1 MANDAIPTAI
11 EVEIN
16 HIDYEAFNDLYD
28 GDIVDNSGCSLA
40 NALFI
45 CLRIQIAVY
54 ARLLAQ
60 QKELV
65 EKSTEGIDTPYLA
78 PRPRTSPPIQKRA

>member
-1 MANDAIPTAI
+1 VTTAGIPAVAASAVKAVPNMANDTIPTAI

-16 HIDYEAFNDLYD
+16 HIDYEAFNDLHD

-40 NALFI
+40 NALYV

-65 EKSTEGIDTPYLA
+65 ERVY
-78 PRPRTSPPIQKRA
+78 